1 MPPRAAIPEFT
12 ATKTTCYETVEIHAY
27 FDSGPLALHRLRRRR
42 RRRRNARSRQTRRS
56 RQIVDHGHRPVRCL
70 EHLQPEH
77 LPAGQHGDAGLQPR
91 LGRLG
96 LVHAALQHEPG
107 AAELGPRAAQQDPG
121 RADREQGLYETHLLR
136 PRDEHRPRR
145 GRRRPLPVGRSLRRL
160 QRQRPVLERKT
171 GGARQIREGSHRQDQ
186 RVQRLLLHRRLH
198 RPAPLDRRGERPA
211 DDQLRRQQK
220 IRPTGVSSSTS

>member
-1 MPPRAAIPEFT
+1 MKLT
-12 ATKTTCYETVEIHAY
+12 Y
-27 FDSGPLALHRLRRRR
+27 S
-42 RRRRNARSRQTRRS
+42 
-56 RQIVDHGHRPVRCL
+56 
-70 EHLQPEH
+70 
-77 LPAGQHGDAGLQPR
+77 
-91 LGRLG
+91 
-96 LVHAALQHEPG
+96 
-107 AAELGPRAAQQDPG
+107 
-121 RADREQGLYETHLLR
+121 R

-145 GRRRPLPVGRSLRRL
+145 GRRRPLPVGRGLRRL

-220 IRPTGVSSSTS
+220 FVLPVFRHLQVERGEKGPDDQRNDHLHRRLPDRQARFDQPGQRGGALPRPHDADARRPAALPQDGIRRERRHLLRLAGLRRPQKPALLRRGAVELQPLRLRSTRAARSPTSRCSTSRATSSRSGRRWPSCRTRTN